1 MLSSREFHRWESQ
14 ATART
19 PSYAWLWTGALAAA
33 LAGWVYH
40 GIDHGDPTT
49 RWLVFAIAGFAL
61 AFLRA
66 PTHFFWRSDATL
78 LARLPIAGQVLF
90 DSGLR
95 RSLRDASRYAL
106 VLACGAAPLLATN
119 ARATLPYLAI
129 GAALV
134 LMAAGAGPASCV
146 GAGTLVTQ
154 ERARQLLA
162 GSAPATAPTAVLGGL
177 PGFVAAIAIVL
188 VIGCAGSLDGGS
200 AELPWPI
207 VAAALASV
215 GVGSAIVARQLWA
228 VHMPAMLRDVTTLDR
243 QQLATLQI
251 LPAAPLHR
259 LLARAMSPAAARLLD
274 VRSRLMSRRYPMA
287 SVAGALAFVILVAVA
302 IWPRPD
308 LSMFVTTVVSAAVY
322 AVLLARRLGQEP
334 TAVPRLERALGITAA
349 VQHSAHTAWIQTW
362 WWLFVGLPGGL
373 AAARADQPA
382 LAAVTLVAATMLSII
397 TPRLRSPAA

>member
-1 MLSSREFHRWESQ
+1 MLSSREFQRWERQ
-14 ATART
+14 AAART
-19 PSYAWLWTGALAAA
+19 PSHAWLWTVAVAAV

-49 RWLVFAIAGFAL
+49 RWLVVAIAGFAL

-78 LARLPIAGQVLF
+78 LARLPIAGHVLF

-95 RSLRDASRYAL
+95 RSLLDASRYAL
-106 VLACGAAPLLATN
+106 VLIGGAAPLLATD
-119 ARATLPYLAI
+119 AHATLPYLAI

-134 LMAAGAGPASCV
+134 AMAAGAGPAACV

-154 ERARQLLA
+154 DRARQLLA

-200 AELPWPI
+200 AELPWPL

-215 GVGSAIVARQLWA
+215 GVGSALVARQAWA

-259 LLARAMSPAAARLLD
+259 LLAPAMTPAAARLLD

-287 SVAGALAFVILVAVA
+287 SVAGALAFVILLVLA
-302 IWPRPD
+302 IWPRVD
-308 LSMFVTTVVSAAVY
+308 LSLFVTTVVSSAVY
-322 AVLLARRLGQEP
+322 AVMLARRLRQAP
-334 TAVPRLERALGITAA
+334 TAVPRLERALGITDD
-349 VQHSAHTAWIQTW
+349 VQRSAHTAWVQTW
-362 WWLFVGLPGGL
+362 WWLFVGVPGGI
-373 AAARADQPA
+373 AAARANQPA
-382 LAAVTLVAATMLSII
+382 IAVGILAAATLLAIMA
-397 TPRLRSPAA
+397 PRRQSQPA